1 MGWMLAMSR
10 GKPMFPFTI
19 RQIEV
24 FLEIC
29 RARNFSSAAER
40 LQVSQPTISNLI
52 KSLETQ
58 LGVELFQRRRGA
70 SCVLT
75 PEGLAFRDRAQHF
88 MSQCEQLWRG
98 VGRGARRPRP
108 VRIFIGAHL
117 LDDYIRP
124 QLPQFHAEHPQLIL
138 NFLTHRSRDQLYQDI
153 HAGKVDVAVV
163 SSADDEDTPATLLLG
178 RVIAGVYCLPEMAG
192 TGTAAE
198 IAGLPFVLP
207 AIGNQ
212 LEAAVVRG
220 LVRLGIG
227 APNVVAS
234 VEHHDVAVH
243 MACEGVGAL
252 YSLQSIVDKHDAK
265 QQLVRV
271 LTDEPW
277 QRRVYVDPRVEAP
290 SATAIVNFLTRVL
303 SVPDSGLKQG
313 PREAA
318 GASRIDD
325 RVAVRAQAA
334 R

>member
-1 MGWMLAMSR
+1 
-10 GKPMFPFTI
+10 MFPFTI

-70 SCVLT
+70 CCVLT
-75 PEGLAFRDRAQHF
+75 PEGLAFRESAQHF
-88 MSQCEQLWRG
+88 MAQCEQLWRG

-124 QLPQFHAEHPQLIL
+124 QLPQFHEEHPQLSL
-138 NFLTHRSRDQLYQDI
+138 NFLSHRSRDQLYEDI

-163 SSADDEDTPATLLLG
+163 TSADDEDTPATLLLG
-178 RVIAGVYCLPEMAG
+178 HVAAGVYCLPDMVGRG
-192 TGTAAE
+192 TTEE
-198 IAGLPFVLP
+198 IAALPFILP

-212 LEAAVVRG
+212 HESAVVRG
-220 LVRLGIG
+220 LVRLGVGSPRI
-227 APNVVAS
+227 AAS
-234 VEHHDVAVH
+234 VQHHDVAVH
-243 MACEGVGAL
+243 MACEGRGAL
-252 YSLQSIVDKHDAK
+252 YTLQSIVDKHDTGNE
-265 QQLVRV
+265 LVRV

-277 QRRVYVDPRVEAP
+277 QRRVYVDPRVEAS

-303 SVPDSGLKQG
+303 AVPELG
-313 PREAA
+313 PQLQSRLRNVVAA
-318 GASRIDD
+318 
-325 RVAVRAQAA
+325 
-334 R
+334 

>member
-1 MGWMLAMSR
+1 
-10 GKPMFPFTI
+10 MFPFTI

-75 PEGLAFRDRAQHF
+75 PEGLAFRDSAQHF

-117 LDDYIRP
+117 LDDFIRP
-124 QLPQFHAEHPQLIL
+124 QLPQFHEEHPQLSL
-138 NFLTHRSRDQLYQDI
+138 NFLSHRSRDQLYQDI

-163 SSADDEDTPATLLLG
+163 TSADDEDTPATLLLG
-178 RVIAGVYCLPEMAG
+178 RVAAGVYCLPEMAG
-192 TGTAAE
+192 RGTAAE
-198 IAGLPFVLP
+198 VANLPFIVP

-212 LEAAVVRG
+212 HESAVVRA
-220 LVRLGIG
+220 LVRLGVGTPRIT
-227 APNVVAS
+227 AS
-234 VEHHDVAVH
+234 VQHHDVAVH
-243 MACEGVGAL
+243 MACEGRGAL
-252 YSLQSIVDKHDAK
+252 YSLQSIVEKHDEK
-265 QQLVRV
+265 SLLVRV

-277 QRRVYVDPRVEAP
+277 QRRVYVDPRVEST

-303 SVPDSGLKQG
+303 SVPESGLQQE
-313 PREAA
+313 PREVAA
-318 GASRIDD
+318 VSRIEG
-325 RVAVRAQAA
+325 RVPIRAQAG